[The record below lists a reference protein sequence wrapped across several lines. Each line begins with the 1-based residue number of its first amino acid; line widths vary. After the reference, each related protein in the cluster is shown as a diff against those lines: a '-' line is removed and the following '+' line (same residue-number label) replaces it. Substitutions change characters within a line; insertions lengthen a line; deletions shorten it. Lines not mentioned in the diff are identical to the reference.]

1 MLQLVEDLMTKASTV
16 TAKQDESTS
25 VEFSNSSSNMPNV
38 NMETSRV
45 MDLDNPVT
53 TTIKGKNE
61 H

>member
-1 MLQLVEDLMTKASTV
+1 M
-16 TAKQDESTS
+16 S

-61 H
+61 HWKKPVLCTLMM